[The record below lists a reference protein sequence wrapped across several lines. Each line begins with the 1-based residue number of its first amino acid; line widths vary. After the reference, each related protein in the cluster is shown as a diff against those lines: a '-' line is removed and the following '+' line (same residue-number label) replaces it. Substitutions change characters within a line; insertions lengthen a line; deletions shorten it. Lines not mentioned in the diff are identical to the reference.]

1 MKMYLFSLVSVDDAE
16 LALSEKQKKGQIFT
30 GNMPYLTYYFK
41 LQCWDLPLEVS
52 PDNLTDHTKP
62 VQKIVPNKSRNNR

>member
-1 MKMYLFSLVSVDDAE
+1 VVDAE

-52 PDNLTDHTKP
+52 PDNLTDHTKRE
-62 VQKIVPNKSRNNR
+62 QKLRQNRSRKD

>member
-30 GNMPYLTYYFK
+30 GNMTCLTYY
-41 LQCWDLPLEVS
+41 L
-52 PDNLTDHTKP
+52 NL
-62 VQKIVPNKSRNNR
+62 

>member
-1 MKMYLFSLVSVDDAE
+1 VVDAE

-52 PDNLTDHTKP
+52 PDNLTDHNHSE
-62 VQKIVPNKSRNNR
+62 QKIVQKTAQEKHIVQKQI

>member
-1 MKMYLFSLVSVDDAE
+1 VVDAE

-41 LQCWDLPLEVS
+41 LQCRDLPLEVS
-52 PDNLTDHTKP
+52 PDNLTDHNQSE
-62 VQKIVPNKSRNNR
+62 QK